1 VSRKIALASDVDLS
15 EIARQTEGFS
25 GADLQA
31 LVYNAQLE
39 VVHEELA
46 AKSRELAVN
55 SSSDRA
61 EEKVKVE
68 VVGGAV
74 MTRAEAAVLEKRVGV
89 EQYETHAC
97 VNRFTD

>member
-1 VSRKIALASDVDLS
+1 VDLNQ
-15 EIARQTEGFS
+15 IARQTEGFS

-46 AKSRELAVN
+46 SKTQELTESLSTERN
-55 SSSDRA
+55 EDR
-61 EEKVKVE
+61 VRVE

-74 MTRAEAAVLEKRVGV
+74 MTRAETAALERRVS
-89 EQYETHAC
+89 HKHL
-97 VNRFTD
+97 